1 MRLRRKPWIEEAIKN
16 YTSILFLEEPT
27 DMKGKWETQFPRPEQ
42 PLHVEFG
49 TGKGQFISG
58 MAALHP
64 DVNYI
69 GMEVQE
75 GVIYYAAQK
84 TAEKDPP
91 VDNVRLILG
100 DVSEILNIF
109 GEGEVLSLIHI

>member
-1 MRLRRKPWIEEAIKN
+1 M
-16 YTSILFLEEPT
+16 
-27 DMKGKWETQFPRPEQ
+27 
-42 PLHVEFG
+42 V
-49 TGKGQFISG
+49 
-58 MAALHP
+58 ALHP

-109 GEGEVLSLIHI
+109 DEGEVDVIYLNFSDPWPKKPSAASPIVIF

>member
-69 GMEVQE
+69 DRKSV
-75 GVIYYAAQK
+75 V
-84 TAEKDPP
+84 
-91 VDNVRLILG
+91 
-100 DVSEILNIF
+100 
-109 GEGEVLSLIHI
+109 

>member
-1 MRLRRKPWIEEAIKN
+1 
-16 YTSILFLEEPT
+16 
-27 DMKGKWETQFPRPEQ
+27 
-42 PLHVEFG
+42 
-49 TGKGQFISG
+49 
-58 MAALHP
+58 
-64 DVNYI
+64 
-69 GMEVQE
+69 MEVQE

-109 GEGEVLSLIHI
+109 DEGEVDVIYLNFSRPCRRSATLSAASPIVIS